1 MYSLTQRGKC
11 TAGFNQSLKSTKRPS
26 THFSVRQLI
35 LHLQL
40 ECSKHYM
47 CAPFISAIY
56 FFEHNFI
63 FDTWILMIDCQKP
76 SFFHRFLF
84 DTKQSYHF
92 TEIKIHF
99 FRFSRG
105 GYTSLFM
112 KHKRMLFLVR
122 FHRKSNQLSPSA
134 FSAKKYGWT
143 EKQSAGHSTKTGA
156 KCWWSDWKVFSAVNN
171 TVDWFM

>member
-1 MYSLTQRGKC
+1 MENALLVSINHW
-11 TAGFNQSLKSTKRPS
+11 NQLND
-26 THFSVRQLI
+26 
-35 LHLQL
+35 LQL
-40 ECSKHYM
+40 
-47 CAPFISAIY
+47 
-56 FFEHNFI
+56 
-63 FDTWILMIDCQKP
+63 T
-76 SFFHRFLF
+76 FLF
-84 DTKQSYHF
+84 DSWYYTYNYNVQNIICVLLSFLWFIFSNITLFSIHEFWWLIAKNRHFFTDFFLIQKQSYHF
-92 TEIKIHF
+92 TEIKIHL

-105 GYTSLFM
+105 VYTSLFM

>member
-1 MYSLTQRGKC
+1 MFKTSYVCS
-11 TAGFNQSLKSTKRPS
+11 F
-26 THFSVRQLI
+26 HFCDLFFRTLLYFRYMNFDDWLPKTVIFFTDVFLI
-35 LHLQL
+35 Q
-40 ECSKHYM
+40 
-47 CAPFISAIY
+47 
-56 FFEHNFI
+56 
-63 FDTWILMIDCQKP
+63 
-76 SFFHRFLF
+76 
-84 DTKQSYHF
+84 KQSYHF

-105 GYTSLFM
+105 VYTSLFM

>member
-1 MYSLTQRGKC
+1 MHCWFQSIIEINLTTFNSLFC
-11 TAGFNQSLKSTKRPS
+11 STVDITLTIRMFKTS
-26 THFSVRQLI
+26 YVCSFHFCDLFFRTLLYFRYMNFDDWLPKTVIFFTDFFLI
-35 LHLQL
+35 Q
-40 ECSKHYM
+40 
-47 CAPFISAIY
+47 
-56 FFEHNFI
+56 
-63 FDTWILMIDCQKP
+63 
-76 SFFHRFLF
+76 
-84 DTKQSYHF
+84 KQSYHF
-92 TEIKIHF
+92 TEIKIHL

-105 GYTSLFM
+105 VYTSLFM

>member
-1 MYSLTQRGKC
+1 MHCWFQSIIEINLTTFNSLFCSTVDITLTIRMFKTSYVCSFHFCDLFFRTLLYFPYMNFDDWLPKTVVFSQISFWYKNNHI
-11 TAGFNQSLKSTKRPS
+11 TSLKSKY
-26 THFSVRQLI
+26 I
-35 LHLQL
+35 
-40 ECSKHYM
+40 
-47 CAPFISAIY
+47 
-56 FFEHNFI
+56 
-63 FDTWILMIDCQKP
+63 
-76 SFFHRFLF
+76 
-84 DTKQSYHF
+84 
-92 TEIKIHF
+92 F

-105 GYTSLFM
+105 VYTSLFM

>member
-1 MYSLTQRGKC
+1 MLLSFLR
-11 TAGFNQSLKSTKRPS
+11 
-26 THFSVRQLI
+26 
-35 LHLQL
+35 
-40 ECSKHYM
+40 
-47 CAPFISAIY
+47 
-56 FFEHNFI
+56 FI
-63 FDTWILMIDCQKP
+63 FSNITLFSIHEFWWLIAKNRRFFTDFFWIQ
-76 SFFHRFLF
+76 
-84 DTKQSYHF
+84 KQSYHF

-105 GYTSLFM
+105 VYTSLFM
-112 KHKRMLFLVR
+112 KHKRMLFLVS

>member
-56 FFEHNFI
+56 FFEHLFSIHEFWWLIAKNRR
-63 FDTWILMIDCQKP
+63 
-76 SFFHRFLF
+76 FFTDFFLIQ
-84 DTKQSYHF
+84 KQSYHF

-105 GYTSLFM
+105 GYTSVFM

>member
-1 MYSLTQRGKC
+1 MHCWFQSIIEINLTTFNSLFC
-11 TAGFNQSLKSTKRPS
+11 STVDITLTIRMFKTS
-26 THFSVRQLI
+26 YVCSFHFCDLFFRTLLYFRYMNFDDWLPKTVIFSQISFLI
-35 LHLQL
+35 Q
-40 ECSKHYM
+40 
-47 CAPFISAIY
+47 
-56 FFEHNFI
+56 
-63 FDTWILMIDCQKP
+63 
-76 SFFHRFLF
+76 
-84 DTKQSYHF
+84 KQSYHF
-92 TEIKIHF
+92 TEIKIHL

-105 GYTSLFM
+105 VYTSLFM
-112 KHKRMLFLVR
+112 KHKRMLFLVS

>member
-1 MYSLTQRGKC
+1 MHCWFQSIIEINLTTFNSLFC
-11 TAGFNQSLKSTKRPS
+11 STVDITLTIRMFKTS
-26 THFSVRQLI
+26 YVCSFHFCDLFFRTLLYFPYMNSDDWLPKTVILFTDFFLI
-35 LHLQL
+35 Q
-40 ECSKHYM
+40 
-47 CAPFISAIY
+47 
-56 FFEHNFI
+56 
-63 FDTWILMIDCQKP
+63 
-76 SFFHRFLF
+76 
-84 DTKQSYHF
+84 KQSYHF
-92 TEIKIHF
+92 TEIKIHL

-105 GYTSLFM
+105 VYTSLFM

>member
-1 MYSLTQRGKC
+1 MENALLVSINHW
-11 TAGFNQSLKSTKRPS
+11 NQLND
-26 THFSVRQLI
+26 
-35 LHLQL
+35 LQL
-40 ECSKHYM
+40 TFLLDSWYYTYNKNVQNIICVLLS
-47 CAPFISAIY
+47 FLR
-56 FFEHNFI
+56 FI
-63 FDTWILMIDCQKP
+63 FSNITLFSIHEFWWLIAKNRRFFTDFFWIQ
-76 SFFHRFLF
+76 
-84 DTKQSYHF
+84 KQSYHF

-99 FRFSRG
+99 SRG
-105 GYTSLFM
+105 VYTSLFM

-122 FHRKSNQLSPSA
+122 FHRKSKQLSPSA

>member
-1 MYSLTQRGKC
+1 MHCWFQSIIEINLTTFNSLFCKTVDITLTIRMFKTSYVC
-11 TAGFNQSLKSTKRPS
+11 SF
-26 THFSVRQLI
+26 HFCDLFFRTLLYFRYMNFDDWLPKTVIFFTDFFLI
-35 LHLQL
+35 Q
-40 ECSKHYM
+40 
-47 CAPFISAIY
+47 
-56 FFEHNFI
+56 
-63 FDTWILMIDCQKP
+63 
-76 SFFHRFLF
+76 
-84 DTKQSYHF
+84 KQSYHF
-92 TEIKIHF
+92 TEIKIHL

-105 GYTSLFM
+105 VYTSLFM

>member
-1 MYSLTQRGKC
+1 MHCWFQSIIEINLKTFNSLFC
-11 TAGFNQSLKSTKRPS
+11 STVDITLTIRMFKTS
-26 THFSVRQLI
+26 YVCSFHFCDLFFRTLLYFRYMNFDDWLPKTVIFFTDFFLI
-35 LHLQL
+35 Q
-40 ECSKHYM
+40 
-47 CAPFISAIY
+47 
-56 FFEHNFI
+56 
-63 FDTWILMIDCQKP
+63 
-76 SFFHRFLF
+76 
-84 DTKQSYHF
+84 KQSYHF
-92 TEIKIHF
+92 TEIKIHL

-105 GYTSLFM
+105 VYTSLFM

>member
-1 MYSLTQRGKC
+1 MHCWFQSIIEINLKTFNSLFC
-11 TAGFNQSLKSTKRPS
+11 STVDITLTIRMFKTS
-26 THFSVRQLI
+26 YVCSFHFCDLFFRTLLYFRYMNFDDWLPKTVIFFTDFFLI
-35 LHLQL
+35 Q
-40 ECSKHYM
+40 
-47 CAPFISAIY
+47 
-56 FFEHNFI
+56 
-63 FDTWILMIDCQKP
+63 
-76 SFFHRFLF
+76 
-84 DTKQSYHF
+84 KQSYHF
-92 TEIKIHF
+92 TEIKIHL

-105 GYTSLFM
+105 VYTSLFM
-112 KHKRMLFLVR
+112 KHKRMLYLVR

>member
-1 MYSLTQRGKC
+1 MFKTLYVCS
-11 TAGFNQSLKSTKRPS
+11 F
-26 THFSVRQLI
+26 HFCDFFFRTLNYFRYMNFDDWLPKTVIFSQISFLI
-35 LHLQL
+35 
-40 ECSKHYM
+40 
-47 CAPFISAIY
+47 
-56 FFEHNFI
+56 
-63 FDTWILMIDCQKP
+63 QK
-76 SFFHRFLF
+76 
-84 DTKQSYHF
+84 KSYHF
-92 TEIKIHF
+92 TEIKIHL

-105 GYTSLFM
+105 VYTSLFM